1 MIFPVDAVIS
11 IRELQDVRVEG
22 CLGHG
27 VAQVEDIDV
36 HPGIMHEEV
45 ALLPIANIDE
55 FPARLRC
62 PVIAGQTCKLANGS
76 KNSFSFAIRWS

>member
-22 CLGHG
+22 CLGHW
-27 VAQVEDIDV
+27 VAQVEDVDV
-36 HPGIMHEEV
+36 HPGVMHEEV
-45 ALLPIANIDE
+45 ALVSIANIDD

-62 PVIAGQTCKLANGS
+62 PVIASQTCKLVNGS
-76 KNSFSFAIRWS
+76 KNLFSLAIPWS

>member
-11 IRELQDVRVEG
+11 IWKLQDVRVEG
-22 CLGHG
+22 GLGHG
-27 VAQVEDIDV
+27 VAQVEDVDV
-36 HPGIMHEEV
+36 HPGVVHEEV

-62 PVIAGQTCKLANGS
+62 ALVASQTCKLANRS
-76 KNSFSFAIRWS
+76 KILFPFEVWSS